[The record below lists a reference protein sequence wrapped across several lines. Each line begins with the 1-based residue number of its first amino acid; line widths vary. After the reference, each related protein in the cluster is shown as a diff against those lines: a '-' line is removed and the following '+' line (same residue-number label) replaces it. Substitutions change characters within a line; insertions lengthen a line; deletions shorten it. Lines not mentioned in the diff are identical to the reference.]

1 MFITVL
7 ATLCHLV
14 AGVDACVVETV
25 TDNTLDNTLT
35 MQSCMMGEA
44 YVAKWISEHPLYHTG
59 WRLQKWSCRIG
70 NKPSPDPEG
79 KA

>member
-14 AGVDACVVETV
+14 AGVNACVEEIV
-25 TDNTLDNTLT
+25 TDNSIDQTLT

-59 WRLQKWSCRIG
+59 YTLQKWSCRMG
-70 NKPSPDPEG
+70 NKAAPPPEG